1 MPIYPNFYQTLSAC
15 PIVELRG
22 YAAACGLK
30 GRLYAYLD
38 FAGPTGTA
46 RDGLAEGML
55 ALAIEKKKL
64 ISGQPI
70 IEAASGPFAAAL
82 TLAGLTA
89 GHPVVLVMPEDA
101 PALRQETLLRLGA
114 QIRHSPARSGV
125 NGARRLAAQTAAANG
140 WYYMDWLANDDNPE
154 YHRRVTG
161 PAIVQS
167 IAREGKSAV
176 DAIVIGVG
184 SGGTVTGVG
193 ETIKA
198 WTNDVRIA
206 AVEPYESQALGGGL
220 TGPPRHQRSGLRLCA
235 GKLQRLCSGQRGCG
249 EHHRR
254 AAGRAKGAAHR
265 CHPGFG
271 GIRCRFAGGRTAHPC
286 RCQPLCPCHPARTAD
301 RKYIIRRNHRV
312 PMTND
317 MTKGA
322 ITPLL
327 IRFTIPLV
335 LGNLF
340 QLTYNAADSIIVGK
354 FVGEEALAAVGTSN
368 PLMTLAI
375 LFINGMCLGAGILV
389 STAFGAGNTQLMERQ
404 VSTTAIAGTV
414 FSLAFSAL
422 CVILA
427 TPLLQ
432 LMQVPADILPIAV
445 SYLRIVFAGL
455 IFTFFYNFLAATMRA
470 LGDSKS
476 ALYFL
481 MISSVL
487 NIGGDLFFVQ
497 VLNWGSNGC
506 ALSTVVSEALCCVLC
521 VLYIRWKVPILQLG
535 RRWLVFDGKLLRKT
549 VSYGWASAMQQA
561 TVQLGKI
568 AVQAIVNTM
577 GVNAMAAFTAASR
590 IDDFAY
596 TPQQNIGHA
605 MTTLMAQNRGAG
617 KHDRVKQG
625 FHCGMRI
632 EAAYGVLIA
641 VVCFAGAPFIM
652 KLFVTD
658 PEVVHLGVRFLRT
671 VSLFYL
677 MPAATNG
684 IQGFFRG
691 IGDLKVTL
699 VSSTFNMVFRVAAAA
714 VFVLVWKMEIEAL
727 PYSYAVGWVVMLLY
741 ELPMLVRYLR
751 SHGDEL

>member
-1 MPIYPNFYQTLSAC
+1 
-15 PIVELRG
+15 
-22 YAAACGLK
+22 
-30 GRLYAYLD
+30 
-38 FAGPTGTA
+38 
-46 RDGLAEGML
+46 
-55 ALAIEKKKL
+55 
-64 ISGQPI
+64 
-70 IEAASGPFAAAL
+70 
-82 TLAGLTA
+82 
-89 GHPVVLVMPEDA
+89 
-101 PALRQETLLRLGA
+101 
-114 QIRHSPARSGV
+114 
-125 NGARRLAAQTAAANG
+125 
-140 WYYMDWLANDDNPE
+140 
-154 YHRRVTG
+154 
-161 PAIVQS
+161 
-167 IAREGKSAV
+167 
-176 DAIVIGVG
+176 
-184 SGGTVTGVG
+184 
-193 ETIKA
+193 
-198 WTNDVRIA
+198 
-206 AVEPYESQALGGGL
+206 
-220 TGPPRHQRSGLRLCA
+220 
-235 GKLQRLCSGQRGCG
+235 
-249 EHHRR
+249 
-254 AAGRAKGAAHR
+254 
-265 CHPGFG
+265 
-271 GIRCRFAGGRTAHPC
+271 
-286 RCQPLCPCHPARTAD
+286 
-301 RKYIIRRNHRV
+301 
-312 PMTND
+312 MTND

-617 KHDRVKQG
+617 KHDRVDAILRYAIGIGLTFGLIVAVAVQ
-625 FHCGMRI
+625 FIAPSVVRPFTSD
-632 EAAYGVLIA
+632 EAVVLAGASYIRGYIFDCLFAGVQFSFSGYFCAYGKSGLSFLHNTLSILLVR
-641 VVCFAGAPFIM
+641 VPGAYLASKFFPQTLLPM
-652 KLFVTD
+652 GLASAC
-658 PEVVHLGVRFLRT
+658 G
-671 VSLFYL
+671 SLFSILVCVIAYHW
-677 MPAATNG
+677 
-684 IQGFFRG
+684 
-691 IGDLKVTL
+691 LK
-699 VSSTFNMVFRVAAAA
+699 RQQKA
-714 VFVLVWKMEIEAL
+714 V
-727 PYSYAVGWVVMLLY
+727 LY
-741 ELPMLVRYLR
+741 
-751 SHGDEL
+751 G

>member
-1 MPIYPNFYQTLSAC
+1 
-15 PIVELRG
+15 
-22 YAAACGLK
+22 
-30 GRLYAYLD
+30 
-38 FAGPTGTA
+38 
-46 RDGLAEGML
+46 
-55 ALAIEKKKL
+55 
-64 ISGQPI
+64 
-70 IEAASGPFAAAL
+70 
-82 TLAGLTA
+82 
-89 GHPVVLVMPEDA
+89 
-101 PALRQETLLRLGA
+101 
-114 QIRHSPARSGV
+114 
-125 NGARRLAAQTAAANG
+125 
-140 WYYMDWLANDDNPE
+140 
-154 YHRRVTG
+154 
-161 PAIVQS
+161 
-167 IAREGKSAV
+167 
-176 DAIVIGVG
+176 
-184 SGGTVTGVG
+184 
-193 ETIKA
+193 
-198 WTNDVRIA
+198 
-206 AVEPYESQALGGGL
+206 
-220 TGPPRHQRSGLRLCA
+220 
-235 GKLQRLCSGQRGCG
+235 
-249 EHHRR
+249 
-254 AAGRAKGAAHR
+254 
-265 CHPGFG
+265 
-271 GIRCRFAGGRTAHPC
+271 
-286 RCQPLCPCHPARTAD
+286 
-301 RKYIIRRNHRV
+301 
-312 PMTND
+312 MTND

-335 LGNLF
+335 RGNLF

-389 STAFGAGNTQLMERQ
+389 STAFGAGDTRLVERQ

-445 SYLRIVFAGL
+445 NYLRIVFAGL

-487 NIGGDLFFVQ
+487 NIGGDLFFVE

-506 ALSTVVSEALCCVLC
+506 ALSTVISEALCCVLC

-535 RRWLVFDGKLLRKT
+535 RRWLVFDGSLLRKT

-617 KHDRVKQG
+617 KTDRVRQG
-625 FHCGMRI
+625 YHCGMRI
-632 EAAYGVLIA
+632 EFVYALLLTGVCLL
-641 VVCFAGAPFIM
+641 FAEPIIR
-652 KLFVTD
+652 LFVTD
-658 PEVVHLGVRFLRT
+658 AAVVHLGVRFLKL

-677 MPAATNG
+677 MPSLTNG
-684 IQGFFRG
+684 IQGGFRG
-691 IGDLKVTL
+691 LGDLKITL
-699 VSSTFNMVFRVAAAA
+699 NSSTLNMAGRVAAAA
-714 VFVLVWKMEIEAL
+714 VFVLLMKMDIEAL
-727 PYSYAVGWVVMLLY
+727 PYSYVVGWIL
-741 ELPMLVRYLR
+741 MLVYEAPMMVKYLR
-751 SHGDEL
+751 KGEL

>member
-1 MPIYPNFYQTLSAC
+1 
-15 PIVELRG
+15 
-22 YAAACGLK
+22 
-30 GRLYAYLD
+30 
-38 FAGPTGTA
+38 
-46 RDGLAEGML
+46 
-55 ALAIEKKKL
+55 
-64 ISGQPI
+64 
-70 IEAASGPFAAAL
+70 
-82 TLAGLTA
+82 
-89 GHPVVLVMPEDA
+89 
-101 PALRQETLLRLGA
+101 
-114 QIRHSPARSGV
+114 
-125 NGARRLAAQTAAANG
+125 
-140 WYYMDWLANDDNPE
+140 
-154 YHRRVTG
+154 
-161 PAIVQS
+161 
-167 IAREGKSAV
+167 
-176 DAIVIGVG
+176 
-184 SGGTVTGVG
+184 
-193 ETIKA
+193 
-198 WTNDVRIA
+198 
-206 AVEPYESQALGGGL
+206 
-220 TGPPRHQRSGLRLCA
+220 
-235 GKLQRLCSGQRGCG
+235 
-249 EHHRR
+249 
-254 AAGRAKGAAHR
+254 
-265 CHPGFG
+265 
-271 GIRCRFAGGRTAHPC
+271 
-286 RCQPLCPCHPARTAD
+286 
-301 RKYIIRRNHRV
+301 
-312 PMTND
+312 MTND

-389 STAFGAGNTQLMERQ
+389 STAFGAGNTQLMEHQ

-487 NIGGDLFFVQ
+487 NIGGDLFF
-497 VLNWGSNGC
+497 C
-506 ALSTVVSEALCCVLC
+506 AGAELGAATAAPFSTVVSEALCCVLC

-549 VSYGWASAMQQA
+549 VSYGWTSAMQQA

-632 EAAYGVLIA
+632 ETAYGVLIA
-641 VVCFAGAPFIM
+641 FVCFSGAPFIM

-751 SHGDEL
+751 SHGEEL

>member
-1 MPIYPNFYQTLSAC
+1 MAPCCCTLMPQNWLEKARYSFSFVLLSFASFSSVTPSRSSCHKNEPMKPSPAPVNALHSLKLAQSVASELARLTTLEMECIVSGSARADSINTMLQPFIADLRTPVEYGCALGGILFRPFLDAEGRIQIDAVQGDCFCPTRFDSSGRMTGAIFYDHLVRGNRIYTRLEDHEFSGSTYSITVKAFRSMTSADLGIEVSLTDV
-15 PIVELRG
+15 PEWSAISPHTEFSGVDRPLWGYFRVSSG
-22 YAAACGLK
+22 NSTDRHSPLGVSVYAAAVDTIHDADEQY
-30 GRLYAYLD
+30 GRLLWEY
-38 FAGPTGTA
+38 
-46 RDGLAEGML
+46 DGGQL
-55 ALAIEKKKL
+55 ALDVD
-64 ISGQPI
+64 QT
-70 IEAASGPFAAAL
+70 AL
-82 TLAGLTA
+82 RPDINGES
-89 GHPVVLVMPEDA
+89 VMPQREQRLYRNWLNGSSGSNGRNLYEVFA
-101 PALRQETLLRLGA
+101 PALRDESYRRGMDAMLKRVEFQCGLAYGTLSDP
-114 QIRHSPARSGV
+114 Q
-125 NGARRLAAQTAAANG
+125 N
-140 WYYMDWLANDDNPE
+140 
-154 YHRRVTG
+154 
-161 PAIVQS
+161 
-167 IAREGKSAV
+167 V
-176 DAIVIGVG
+176 D
-184 SGGTVTGVG
+184 
-193 ETIKA
+193 K
-198 WTNDVRIA
+198 
-206 AVEPYESQALGGGL
+206 
-220 TGPPRHQRSGLRLCA
+220 
-235 GKLQRLCSGQRGCG
+235 
-249 EHHRR
+249 
-254 AAGRAKGAAHR
+254 
-265 CHPGFG
+265 
-271 GIRCRFAGGRTAHPC
+271 
-286 RCQPLCPCHPARTAD
+286 
-301 RKYIIRRNHRV
+301 
-312 PMTND
+312 
-317 MTKGA
+317 
-322 ITPLL
+322 
-327 IRFTIPLV
+327 
-335 LGNLF
+335 
-340 QLTYNAADSIIVGK
+340 
-354 FVGEEALAAVGTSN
+354 
-368 PLMTLAI
+368 
-375 LFINGMCLGAGILV
+375 
-389 STAFGAGNTQLMERQ
+389 
-404 VSTTAIAGTV
+404 TTAIAGTV

-432 LMQVPADILPIAV
+432 LMQVPADILPIAA

-641 VVCFAGAPFIM
+641 VVCFSGAPFIM

-699 VSSTFNMVFRVAAAA
+699 VSSTFNMVFRLDAHNLSLMTAPRRDAAGGFQGVQPERRRRGRSGHSAA
-714 VFVLVWKMEIEAL
+714 GHEQ
-727 PYSYAVGWVVMLLY
+727 
-741 ELPMLVRYLR
+741 
-751 SHGDEL
+751 